1 MSRWKLIWVSLGL
14 GFIYWTA
21 DILVDVFIFNKGSL
35 AQQIISP
42 TPPELWMRLFAS
54 VIIIVFG
61 IYFQH
66 IVSTRK
72 KASMSLREREELYH
86 ALFENANDIIQ
97 SIAPDGRF
105 IFANPAWLKT
115 RGYTEE
121 ELKELTIFDII
132 PDDCKGNCTSLF
144 QKVMSGESLTN
155 VQTKFISKNGRLINL
170 EGNVTASVV
179 NGKIVATHGIF
190 HNITEQKIAE
200 EKLKMSLS
208 LHKATIE
215 STTDGILVVDTEG
228 RIASFNQKFLEL
240 WSIPDSVIASRDDNQ
255 ALNFVLQQ
263 LKDPSGFISKVREL
277 YSRPETESFDTLEFR
292 DGRIFERYSKPQKI
306 DENAVGRV
314 WSFRDVT
321 EQKRTEQK
329 LRAYARQQTTIA
341 KLGQR
346 GLEGIEHSTLMD
358 EAVNLVAQTLEVEY
372 CKILELLPGGN
383 ALLLRAGVGWKD
395 GLVGQAT
402 VPAGSASQAG
412 YTLLSN
418 EPVIVE
424 DVSTEKRFA
433 PPSLLRDHGVVSGIS
448 VIIGHLERPFGI
460 LGAHTGRR
468 RTFTED
474 DIQFLESIANLL
486 ASAIEHKKMEEKL
499 FQISHDWQDT
509 FNSIT
514 DMVTVHDK
522 DFNIIHANKAAE
534 RILGLPLI
542 KDLAGTKCFRF
553 YHGTEMPPEG
563 CPSCSCLKTGESATF
578 EIFEPHLNM
587 DIEIRAIPRFD
598 SSHNMIGLVH
608 VVRDI
613 TERKKLE
620 SQLQQSQKME
630 AVGTLTGGI
639 AHDFNN
645 ILTAIIGYGNIL
657 KMKLEKESPLL
668 GYTDQILASADR
680 AAHLTQSLL
689 AFSRK
694 QVINPKP
701 VNLNE
706 ITASIEKIL
715 LRIIGED
722 IELMTVLSGMR
733 DLRIMADAGQIEQV
747 LMNLA
752 TNARDAMPEGGTLTI
767 ETGLEELDMDF
778 LKIHEHGKPGMYAML
793 TVTDT
798 GHGMDENTRQRI
810 FEPFFTTKEV
820 GKGTGLGLSMVYGI
834 IKQHNGYINCYS
846 EPGAGTTFKI
856 YLPVIE
862 SETEKAKKEEHI
874 TLSGG
879 TETILLAEDEE
890 AVRKLMKLVL
900 EEAGYKVIEAVDG
913 QEAIEKFRENKDNI
927 SLLLLDVIMP
937 KINGKGVYE
946 KATKI
951 KPDIK
956 ALFSSGY
963 PADFIHK
970 KGILEEGLNF
980 ISKPASPHE
989 LLKRIREAIDK

>member
-1 MSRWKLIWVSLGL
+1 M
-14 GFIYWTA
+14 
-21 DILVDVFIFNKGSL
+21 
-35 AQQIISP
+35 
-42 TPPELWMRLFAS
+42 E
-54 VIIIVFG
+54 
-61 IYFQH
+61 
-66 IVSTRK
+66 
-72 KASMSLREREELYH
+72 
-86 ALFENANDIIQ
+86 
-97 SIAPDGRF
+97 
-105 IFANPAWLKT
+105 
-115 RGYTEE
+115 
-121 ELKELTIFDII
+121 
-132 PDDCKGNCTSLF
+132 
-144 QKVMSGESLTN
+144 ESLNERIRLLSFVAN
-155 VQTKFISKNGRLINL
+155 VGTALTGTGALKDSLKSCAEALVWHLDAAFGRIWTLNERDNVLELQASAGMYTHINGPHGRVPVGKF
-170 EGNVTASVV
+170 
-179 NGKIVATHGIF
+179 KIGL
-190 HNITEQKIAE
+190 IAE
-200 EKLKMSLS
+200 ERKPHL
-208 LHKATIE
+208 T
-215 STTDGILVVDTEG
+215 
-228 RIASFNQKFLEL
+228 N
-240 WSIPDSVIASRDDNQ
+240 SVIG
-255 ALNFVLQQ
+255 
-263 LKDPSGFISKVREL
+263 DPRIGD
-277 YSRPETESFDTLEFR
+277 PE
-292 DGRIFERYSKPQKI
+292 
-306 DENAVGRV
+306 
-314 WSFRDVT
+314 W
-321 EQKRTEQK
+321 
-329 LRAYARQQTTIA
+329 A
-341 KLGQR
+341 KK
-346 GLEGIEHSTLMD
+346 EGMVAFAGYPLM
-358 EAVNLVAQTLEVEY
+358 
-372 CKILELLPGGN
+372 IGN
-383 ALLLRAGVGWKD
+383 R
-395 GLVGQAT
+395 LVG
-402 VPAGSASQAG
+402 
-412 YTLLSN
+412 
-418 EPVIVE
+418 VIAMFARHE
-424 DVSTEKRFA
+424 LTEAALEAMRSVSDEIA
-433 PPSLLRDHGVVSGIS
+433 LGI
-448 VIIGHLERPFGI
+448 VRKE
-460 LGAHTGRR
+460 
-468 RTFTED
+468 
-474 DIQFLESIANLL
+474 
-486 ASAIEHKKMEEKL
+486 MEEKL
-499 FQISHDWQDT
+499 SQIGHDWQDT

-534 RILGLPLI
+534 KILGLPMI

-553 YHGTEMPPEG
+553 YHGKEMPPEG
-563 CPSCSCLKTGESATF
+563 CPSCSCLKTGESASF
-578 EIFEPHLNM
+578 EVFEPHLNM
-587 DIEIRAIPRFD
+587 QIEIRAIPRFD
-598 SSHNMIGLVH
+598 SSHNIIGLVH

-620 SQLQQSQKME
+620 AQLQQSQKME

-722 IELMTVLSGMR
+722 IELMTILSGMK
-733 DLRIMADAGQIEQV
+733 DLRVMADAGQIEQV

-752 TNARDAMPEGGTLTI
+752 TNARDAMPEGGILTI

-778 LKIHEHGKPGMYAML
+778 LKIHEYGKPGMYAML

-834 IKQHNGYINCYS
+834 IKQHSGYINCYS
-846 EPGAGTTFKI
+846 EPGSGTTFKI

-862 SETEKAKKEEHI
+862 SATEKAKKEEHI

-946 KATKI
+946 EATKI